1 MLVQQFE
8 VFPELQPYVKLI
20 CTMDCDDGADTN
32 HIRVLPDTCVELFV
46 NYTSTPLAIIGNEL
60 YDRSI
65 VTSRMSRYSDV
76 QMRKGAGCIA
86 ICFYPGAA
94 CRFFNLPMHLLAD
107 RTLSLSDLWN
117 VGAGEMESKLAD
129 AFSHNE
135 RSAIIQKYLLQG
147 LIRNERDQQIA
158 HCLEKI
164 RLSAGNIKVSQLS
177 SDAGLSQRHLSR
189 RFQQIIGLSPKEFL
203 RVCRFIRSL
212 DYLKKYPFLSLTE
225 VAYESAYYD
234 QAHFNRDYMSF
245 TGLTPGQV
253 ALSTN
258 ILY

>member
-1 MLVQQFE
+1 MLIQQFE
-8 VFPELQPYVKLI
+8 VLPELQSYVKLI
-20 CTMDCDDGADTN
+20 CTMDCEDGTDTN
-32 HIRVLPDTCVELFV
+32 HIRVLPDTCVELFL

-65 VTSRMSRYSDV
+65 VSSRMSRYSDV

-94 CRFFNLPMHLLAD
+94 YRFFNLPMHLLAD
-107 RTLSLSDLWN
+107 RTLILSDLWN
-117 VGAGEMESKLAD
+117 KGAGEIESKLAD

-135 RSAIIQKYLLQG
+135 RSAIIQKYLLQQ
-147 LIRNERDQQIA
+147 LMRNERDQQIA

-164 RLSAGNIKVSQLS
+164 RRSAGHIHVSQLS
-177 SDAGLSQRHLSR
+177 SDTGISQRHLSR
-189 RFQQIIGLSPKEFL
+189 KFQQIVGLSPKEFL
-203 RVCRFIRSL
+203 RVFRFIRSL
-212 DYLKKYPFLSLTE
+212 DHLKKYPLLSLTE

-234 QAHFNRDYMSF
+234 QAHFNRDYKSF
-245 TGLTPGQV
+245 TGHTPGQV
-253 ALSTN
+253 ARATH

>member
-1 MLVQQFE
+1 MLIQQFE
-8 VFPELQPYVKLI
+8 VLPELQSYVKLI
-20 CTMDCDDGADTN
+20 CTMDCEDGTDTN
-32 HIRVLPDTCVELFV
+32 HIRVLPDTCVELFL

-94 CRFFNLPMHLLAD
+94 YRFFNLPMHLLAD
-107 RTLSLSDLWN
+107 RILVLSDLWN
-117 VGAGEMESKLAD
+117 SMAGEIESKLAD

-135 RSAIIQKYLLQG
+135 RSAIVQKYLLQE
-147 LIRNERDQQIA
+147 LTRNEHDQQIA

-164 RLSAGNIKVSQLS
+164 RRSAGHIHVSQLS
-177 SDAGLSQRHLSR
+177 SDTGISQRHLSR
-189 RFQQIIGLSPKEFL
+189 KFQQIVGLSPKEFL

-212 DYLKKYPFLSLTE
+212 DHLKKYPLLSLTE

-234 QAHFNRDYMSF
+234 QAHFNRDYKSF
-245 TGLTPGQV
+245 TGHTPGQV
-253 ALSTN
+253 ARATH

>member
-1 MLVQQFE
+1 MLIQQFE
-8 VFPELQPYVKLI
+8 VLPELQSYVKLI
-20 CTMDCDDGADTN
+20 CTMDCEDGTDTN
-32 HIRVLPDTCVELFV
+32 HIRVLPDTCVELFL

-65 VTSRMSRYSDV
+65 VSSRMSRYSDV

-94 CRFFNLPMHLLAD
+94 YRFFNLPMHLLAD
-107 RTLSLSDLWN
+107 RTLILSDLWN
-117 VGAGEMESKLAD
+117 KGAGEIESKLAD

-135 RSAIIQKYLLQG
+135 RSAIIQKYLLQQ
-147 LIRNERDQQIA
+147 LMRNERDQQIA

-164 RLSAGNIKVSQLS
+164 RRSAGHIHVSQLS
-177 SDAGLSQRHLSR
+177 SDTGISQRHLSR
-189 RFQQIIGLSPKEFL
+189 KFQQIVGLSPKEFL
-203 RVCRFIRSL
+203 RVFRFIRSL
-212 DYLKKYPFLSLTE
+212 DYLKKYPLLSLTE

-234 QAHFNRDYMSF
+234 QAHFNRDYKSF
-245 TGLTPGQV
+245 TGHTPGQV
-253 ALSTN
+253 ARATH

>member
-1 MLVQQFE
+1 MLIQQFE

-32 HIRVLPDTCVELFV
+32 HIRVLPDTCVELLV

-60 YDRSI
+60 YGSSI

-94 CRFFNLPMHLLAD
+94 CRFFNIPMHLLAD

-117 VGAGEMESKLAD
+117 AGSGEIESKLAD
-129 AFSHNE
+129 AFSHKE
-135 RSAIIQKYLLQG
+135 RSAIIQKYLLQE

-158 HCLEKI
+158 HCLESI
-164 RLSAGNIKVSQLS
+164 RRSAGNIQVSQLS
-177 SDAGLSQRHLSR
+177 SDTGLSQRHLSR
-189 RFQQIIGLSPKEFL
+189 KFQQIIGLSPKEYL

-212 DYLKKYPFLSLTE
+212 DYLKKYPLLSLTE
-225 VAYESAYYD
+225 VAYKSAYYD
-234 QAHFNRDYMSF
+234 QAHFNRDYKSF
-245 TGLTPGQV
+245 TGHTPGEV
-253 ALSTN
+253 ALSTH

>member
-1 MLVQQFE
+1 MLIQQLE

-65 VTSRMSRYSDV
+65 VTSRLSRYSDV

-86 ICFYPGAA
+86 ICFYPGEAY
-94 CRFFNLPMHLLAD
+94 RFFNLPMHLLAD
-107 RTLSLSDLWN
+107 KTLALSDLWN
-117 VGAGEMESKLAD
+117 AGAGEIESKLAD
-129 AFSHNE
+129 ARSQE
-135 RSAIIQKYLLQG
+135 GRSAIIQKYLLQQ
-147 LIRNERDQQIA
+147 LKRNERDQQIG

-164 RLSAGNIKVSQLS
+164 QRSAGNIQVSQLS
-177 SDAGLSQRHLSR
+177 TDTGLSQRHLSR
-189 RFQQIIGLSPKEFL
+189 KFQQIIGLSPKEYL

-212 DYLKKYPFLSLTE
+212 DHLKKYPLLSLTE

-234 QAHFNRDYMSF
+234 QAHFNRDYKSF
-245 TGLTPGQV
+245 TGHTPGQV
-253 ALSTN
+253 ALSTH

>member
-1 MLVQQFE
+1 MLIQQFE
-8 VFPELQPYVKLI
+8 VLPELQPYVKLI
-20 CTMDCDDGADTN
+20 CTMDCDDGVDTN

-65 VTSRMSRYSDV
+65 VTFRMSRYSDV

-107 RTLSLSDLWN
+107 RTLALSDLWN
-117 VGAGEMESKLAD
+117 GRAGEIESKLAD

-135 RSAIIQKYLLQG
+135 RSVIIQKYLLKQ
-147 LIRNERDQQIA
+147 LIQNERDQQIA
-158 HCLEKI
+158 HCLGKI
-164 RLSAGNIKVSQLS
+164 QRSAGHIYVNQLS
-177 SDAGLSQRHLSR
+177 SYTGLSQRHLSR
-189 RFQQIIGLSPKEFL
+189 KFQQIIGLSPKEYL

-212 DYLKKYPFLSLTE
+212 DYLKKYPLLSLTG
-225 VAYESAYYD
+225 VAYESGYYD
-234 QAHFNRDYMSF
+234 QAHFNRDYKSF
-245 TGLTPGQV
+245 TGHTPGQV
-253 ALSTN
+253 AHSTH